1 MISSGKGK
9 APAGAFPFQLYLLGI
24 SIVLMRIEYDR
35 RKMMRSDITLQNI
48 LDEFTQIAMIP
59 RPSHHE
65 EKIAAYLCGW
75 AERHGLPCVQ
85 DELGNVIID
94 KPASPGC
101 ERAPKVILQAH
112 MDMVCVAAAGV
123 SYDPLKDPIR
133 VKNDGTTLTA
143 EGTSLGAD
151 DGIGIALILYLL
163 SDCGVSHGPL
173 RALFTVNEED
183 GMTSGAIDPKYLD
196 GAYLINLDW
205 EWLGS
210 LCNSSAGGDFMA
222 FSRNFE
228 RCPAMEDGAVLRV
241 ELADLLGGHSGVD
254 IHRGRANA
262 LTCMAGLL
270 LKMSE
275 KHIAYQLL
283 DFSGGQ
289 ARNAIPASAG
299 VSILVKRDC
308 LPEAQEIIGDYGE
321 ALKAYYGEIETGLK
335 FRWEA
340 EEACTQDAVPD
351 EAAAGLLRLILT
363 LPNGVHTMSPY
374 VAGLVESSQNLG
386 LLETGPGYFRLS
398 AMERSCSA
406 YRAEELLAI
415 CKLLAETYGFVYQAG
430 EHSPAW
436 EVNPRSRLTPLAC
449 EVYRELTGDCMVVEP
464 VHGALECGAF
474 FEKNP
479 NMDMIAI
486 GPSLLHVHTPKE
498 TCDLRSVQ
506 VTAELI
512 AGILR
517 RIGTQE

>member
-1 MISSGKGK
+1 MS
-9 APAGAFPFQLYLLGI
+9 
-24 SIVLMRIEYDR
+24 
-35 RKMMRSDITLQNI
+35 SDIALQNI
-48 LDEFTQIAMIP
+48 LDEFTEIAMIP

-85 DELGNVIID
+85 DELGNVIMD

-123 SYDPLKDPIR
+123 SYDPLKDPIK
-133 VKNDGTTLTA
+133 VINDGTTLTA

-173 RALFTVNEED
+173 RAIFTVNEED

-196 GAYLINLDW
+196 AAYLINLDW

-210 LCNSSAGGDFMA
+210 LCNSSAGCDFMA
-222 FSRNFE
+222 FSRKFE
-228 RCPAMEDGAVLRV
+228 RCPAMEDGAVLRI
-241 ELADLLGGHSGVD
+241 ELGGLLGGHSGVD
-254 IHRGRANA
+254 IHRGHANA
-262 LTCMAGLL
+262 LTCMARLL
-270 LKMSE
+270 LGLSE
-275 KHIAYQLL
+275 NHIAYQLL
-283 DFSGGQ
+283 DFRGGQ

-299 VSILVKRDC
+299 ASVLIKREQ
-308 LPEAQEIIGDYGE
+308 LPEARKLMGDYGD
-321 ALKAYYGEIETGLK
+321 ALQAYFGEIETGLK
-335 FRWEA
+335 FRWETA
-340 EEACTQDAVPD
+340 ETCAEDAVPN
-351 EAAAGLLRLILT
+351 EAAAALLRLLLV

-406 YRAEELLAI
+406 YRAEELLSI
-415 CKLLAETYGFVYQAG
+415 SRLLAETYGFVYEAG

-436 EVNPRSRLTPLAC
+436 EVNPKSRLTPLAC
-449 EVYRELTGDCMVVEP
+449 EVYQELTGDRMVVEP
-464 VHGALECGAF
+464 VHGGLECGAF

-498 TCDLRSVQ
+498 TCDLHSVR

-512 AGILR
+512 AGILE
-517 RIGTQE
+517 RIGGQG